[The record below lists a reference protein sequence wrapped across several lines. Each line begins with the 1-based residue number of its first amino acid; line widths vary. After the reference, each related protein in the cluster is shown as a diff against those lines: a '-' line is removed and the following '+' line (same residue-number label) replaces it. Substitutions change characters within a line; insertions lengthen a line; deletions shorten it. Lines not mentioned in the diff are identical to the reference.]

1 MGSFLAPILVIIFI
15 NTVIFIWV
23 VVVVSRHTRDK
34 AARMNTTINKQQ
46 ILRMMISISGVLFLF
61 GLTWLFFV
69 LTISVPGL
77 RETFQI
83 LFTVFNSLQGF
94 FVFAFILFTEGF
106 SYWKAAFLS
115 CYKSNPTQISLQVN
129 ASWKNKSTDVSTLS
143 KSKSETS
150 HNTST
155 TDHIYS
161 EVDTKQPIHD
171 QKMKELEALRD
182 QTLTDI
188 ASPTELVSGD
198 LDTTQKLVLQT
209 DAMVFQIQEEEL
221 TKQTNTTSTKPLKV
235 LLKRYSTKKYNRHHV
250 EEVKVHFHQ
259 EDSSSSDEDI
269 NGAAYSMQLW
279 S

>member
-23 VVVVSRHTRDK
+23 VVVVSRHTREK
-34 AARMNTTINKQQ
+34 AAQTNTNNIQTNTNN
-46 ILRMMISISGVLFLF
+46 ISGVLFLF

-106 SYWKAAFLS
+106 GYWKAAFLS
-115 CYKSNPTQISLQVN
+115 CYKSKPTQISLQAN
-129 ASWKNKSTDVSTLS
+129 TSWKSKSTDTSALS

-155 TDHIYS
+155 TDHVHS
-161 EVDTKQPIHD
+161 EMDTKQPTHD
-171 QKMKELEALRD
+171 QKMEELEALSD
-182 QTLTDI
+182 QPLTDI
-188 ASPTELVSGD
+188 ASPTKLVSGY
-198 LDTTQKLVLQT
+198 LDTTHKLILQT
-209 DAMVFQIQEEEL
+209 NAMVFQIQNNKDAIKSDSQEEKL
-221 TKQTNTTSTKPLKV
+221 MKQTNTSIKPLKV
-235 LLKRYSTKKYNRHHV
+235 LFKRYSTKRHHV
-250 EEVKVHFHQ
+250 EEVKVRFHQ
-259 EDSSSSDEDI
+259 EDSSI
-269 NGAAYSMQLW
+269 
-279 S
+279 

>member
-1 MGSFLAPILVIIFI
+1 MGSFLAPILVMIFI

-34 AARMNTTINKQQ
+34 AARTNTAINKQQ

-115 CYKSNPTQISLQVN
+115 CKSKPTQISLQVN

-155 TDHIYS
+155 TDHIHS

-171 QKMKELEALRD
+171 QLKMKELEALRD
-182 QTLTDI
+182 QPLMDI
-188 ASPTELVSGD
+188 ASPTELVSGNLD
-198 LDTTQKLVLQT
+198 LDTTHKLVFQT
-209 DAMVFQIQEEEL
+209 NATVFQIQNNEDAIV
-221 TKQTNTTSTKPLKV
+221 V
-235 LLKRYSTKKYNRHHV
+235 LN
-250 EEVKVHFHQ
+250 
-259 EDSSSSDEDI
+259 
-269 NGAAYSMQLW
+269 QLQFCY
-279 S
+279 